1 VGHHAWWN
9 PYLVPPLEV
18 IQVES
23 RADRNAFIKFPW
35 KIYKDDPAWVPPL
48 VIERKEFLS
57 RKHPFYEHGDAA
69 LFLARVGGEIVG
81 RIMASDDPNYNTLHQ
96 ANVGCFG
103 LFESID
109 DQAVANALFDAAAD
123 WIRRKGRDEIIG
135 PIDYSTNYVCG
146 LLIDGFQ
153 HSPTLLTSHNPPY
166 YRQLIE
172 GWKFEKAIDLYA
184 WWFSDFTDAA
194 ARLRRLTSRMKDRQP
209 ASIRPADL
217 KNLEKEGRRIRQIYN
232 EAWEKN
238 WGFVPFAEREI
249 DYMTKE
255 LKPIVESDL
264 TLLAEVEGQ
273 PVGFIL
279 AVRDINV
286 VLQKIN
292 GRLTWF
298 GLPIGLIK
306 LLYYRR
312 RIKKGRLIALGVI
325 PKYRRRGVAEALVLR
340 IIEEGMIKRGGA
352 GELSLTL
359 ENNFMINRFLEAIG
373 ARKYKSYR
381 IYRRLLPASDSA

>member
-1 VGHHAWWN
+1 
-9 PYLVPPLEV
+9 VPPLQV

-35 KIYKDDPAWVPPL
+35 KIYKNDPAWVPPL

-69 LFLARVGGEIVG
+69 LFLARAGGEIVG
-81 RIMASDDPNYNTLHQ
+81 RIMASDDPNYNALHQ
-96 ANVGCFG
+96 SNVGCFG

-109 DQAVANALFDAAAD
+109 DQAVANALFEAAAG
-123 WIRRKGRDEIIG
+123 WIRRKGREEIIG

-172 GWKFEKAIDLYA
+172 GWEFEKAIDLYA
-184 WWFSDFTDAA
+184 WWFSDFAEAA

-217 KNLEKEGRRIRQIYN
+217 KNLEKEGRRIREIYN

-373 ARKYKSYR
+373 AQKYKTYR

>member
-1 VGHHAWWN
+1 M
-9 PYLVPPLEV
+9 PPLQV

-35 KIYKDDPAWVPPL
+35 KIYKNDPAWVPPL

-69 LFLARVGGEIVG
+69 LFLARAGGEIVG
-81 RIMASDDPNYNTLHQ
+81 RIMASDDPNYNALHQ

-109 DQAVANALFDAAAD
+109 DQAVANALFEAAAG
-123 WIRRKGRDEIIG
+123 WIRRKGREEIIG

-172 GWKFEKAIDLYA
+172 GWEFEKAIDLYA
-184 WWFSDFTDAA
+184 WWFSDFAEAA

-217 KNLEKEGRRIRQIYN
+217 KNLEKEGRRIREIYN

-373 ARKYKSYR
+373 AQKYKTYR

>member
-1 VGHHAWWN
+1 M
-9 PYLVPPLEV
+9 PPLEV
-18 IQVES
+18 TQVES

-35 KIYKDDPAWVPPL
+35 RIYQNDPAWVPPL

-69 LFLARVGGEIVG
+69 LFLARAGGEIVG
-81 RIMASDDPNYNTLHQ
+81 RIMASDDPNYNALHQ
-96 ANVGCFG
+96 SNVGCFG
-103 LFESID
+103 LFESIN
-109 DQAVANALFDAAAD
+109 DQAVADALFNAASD
-123 WIRRKGRDEIIG
+123 WLRRKGREEIVG

-153 HSPTLLTSHNPPY
+153 YSPTLLTAHNPAY

-172 GWKFEKAIDLYA
+172 GWKFEKATDLYA
-184 WWFSDFTDAA
+184 WWFSDFTDTAV
-194 ARLRRLTSRMKDRQP
+194 RLRRLTSRMKDRSP
-209 ASIRPADL
+209 ASIRTADL
-217 KNLEKEGRRIRQIYN
+217 KNLEAEGRRIREIYN
-232 EAWEKN
+232 EAWQKN
-238 WGFVPFAEREI
+238 WGFVPFAEAEI

-286 VLQKIN
+286 VLKKIN

-312 RIKKGRLIALGVI
+312 RIKTGRLIALGVI
-325 PKYRRRGVAEALVLR
+325 QKYRRRGVAEALVLR

-373 ARKYKSYR
+373 AEKYKTYR
-381 IYRRLLPASDSA
+381 IYRRPLPGNESAP